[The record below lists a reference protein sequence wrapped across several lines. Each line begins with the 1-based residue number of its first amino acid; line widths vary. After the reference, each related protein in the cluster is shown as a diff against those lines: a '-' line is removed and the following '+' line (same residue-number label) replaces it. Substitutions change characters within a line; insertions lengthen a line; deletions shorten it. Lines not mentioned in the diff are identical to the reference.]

1 MGEPIEERMMAEWA
15 ARLPAGTWATHVR
28 LGRVS
33 TSAFERELT
42 AQELALLRITLPEA
56 DLVRRLPEG
65 GVELVEF
72 VVWRPQETLGQLLY
86 YGGLIRDTPGY
97 EDVAADG
104 IRLRIVTGLRDAM
117 FRAFAESMGV
127 AFETYAP
134 AWLEEALARRRGGR

>member
-28 LGRVS
+28 LGRIAASVS
-33 TSAFERELT
+33 ELVQT
-42 AQELALLRITLPEA
+42 AQELALFRITLPEA

-97 EDVAADG
+97 EDVVPG
-104 IRLRIVTGLRDAM
+104 HVVLRIVTGLEDAR
-117 FRAFAESMGV
+117 FREFTEALGV
-127 AFETYAP
+127 TFEVFRP
-134 AWLEEALARRRGGR
+134 PWLEEALARRRGGR